1 MPISSHQAYPIKPAE
16 LPKTWAIARVGE
28 VIPDIRSGFA
38 SGEHSE
44 RPPGVLHLRPMN
56 VGRDGKLTLD
66 VVRYVPDTGG
76 VRIRAGDVLFNNTN
90 SRELV
95 GKTTAISGDGSFAF
109 SNHMTRLRPPPG
121 VSARF
126 AARQLH
132 YLWMSGYFRQ
142 LSTQHV
148 NQASISSKTLASTV
162 PFVVPPTGEQERIA
176 NEIDRQFSRLDA
188 AEAGF
193 KSAISKG
200 RQYRFS
206 VLAAACWGKL
216 VPTEASV
223 AKQESRSFETGD
235 ELRKRIL
242 EGRRDKQREEQGEL
256 WQDDRGAPSNIDDN
270 EGDDWPHLPTGWTWA
285 RVGEVGELRLGR
297 QRSPEHH
304 TGRHMRPYLRVANVF
319 EDRIDTTD
327 VLEMNF
333 MPKEFAL
340 FELRW
345 GDILLNEGQSP
356 ELVGRA
362 AMFKDEVPGA
372 CFQNTLIRFRAE
384 AGINP
389 SYALLVFRHYLHSKR
404 FQRIARW
411 STNIAHLGLGRL
423 SQLRFPLPP
432 SAEQDRIA
440 REAERKLS
448 VMAAQ
453 EKSVDTMQKRSQSLR
468 YSILHKAFAGKLVK
482 QVRAEGTGQDLLKA
496 IKSLPELERDP
507 TEKRTR
513 PTPVSTGTQERAMN
527 KRRPIY
533 DVLMEDGGKMSTA
546 DLFRKSGH
554 DFETVDEFFDE
565 LRTESLQ
572 RKRIKQVNT
581 SDDGSTLEVVR

>member
-1 MPISSHQAYPIKPAE
+1 MSSQQHYPINASD
-16 LPKTWAIARVGE
+16 LPKTWAAALVGE

-38 SGEHSE
+38 SGEHSDK
-44 RPPGVLHLRPMN
+44 PPGILHLRPMN
-56 VGRDGKLTLD
+56 IGRDGRLILD
-66 VVRYVPDTGG
+66 VLRYIPDTGG
-76 VRIRAGDVLFNNTN
+76 VRLRSGDILFNNTN

-95 GKTTAISGDGSFAF
+95 GKTTVIPVDEDYAF

-132 YLWMSGYFRQ
+132 YLWMSGYFRH

-162 PFVVPPTGEQERIA
+162 PFVLPPTGEQERIID
-176 NEIDRQFSRLDA
+176 EIDRQFSRLDA

-200 RQYRFS
+200 RQYRLS
-206 VLAAACWGKL
+206 VLAAASSGNL
-216 VPTEASV
+216 VPTEAAV
-223 AKQESRSFETGD
+223 AKRESRSFETGAQ
-235 ELRKRIL
+235 LLKQIL
-242 EGRRDKQREEQGEL
+242 ETRRAKERAEQGEFGKEEAKAGSFSG
-256 WQDDRGAPSNIDDN
+256 RSKGN
-270 EGDDWPHLPTGWTWA
+270 EWPELPVGWTWA
-285 RVGEVGELRLGR
+285 KVGEVGELRLGR

-304 TGRHMRPYLRVANVF
+304 TGRHMRAYLRVANVF

-327 VLEMNF
+327 ILEMNF
-333 MPKEFAL
+333 TPKEFDL

-345 GDILLNEGQSP
+345 GDILLNEGQSL

-362 AMFKDEVPGA
+362 AMYKDELPGA

-389 SYALLVFRHYLHSKR
+389 SYALLVFRHYLHSNR
-404 FQRIARW
+404 FQQIAKW

-423 SQLRFPLPP
+423 AQMRFPLPP
-432 SAEQDRIA
+432 TAEQDRIA
-440 REAERKLS
+440 KEAERKLS
-448 VMAAQ
+448 VMGVQ
-453 EKSVDTMQKRSQSLR
+453 EKSVAAMLKRSRALR
-468 YSILHKAFAGKLVK
+468 HAILQKAMTGKLVR
-482 QVRAEGTGQDLLKA
+482 QIAAEGNGRDLLKA
-496 IKSLPELERDP
+496 IASMPAPTRDFGERH
-507 TEKRTR
+507 TR
-513 PTPVSTGTQERAMN
+513 PARAPTDNTEIAMTK
-527 KRRPIY
+527 KRPLY
-533 DVLMEDGGKMSTA
+533 DVLVEDGGKMTTA

-565 LRTESLQ
+565 LRTERLKK
-572 RKRIKQVNT
+572 KRIKQVST
-581 SDDGSTLEVVR
+581 SDDGSTLEAVH